1 MPKPFR
7 NISRKS
13 CAVGGVFTL
22 LHRVLRLH
30 KRQKGGILIEFTF
43 SIPVCI
49 ALLFLVN
56 DHYRFYELKNKAKTS
71 TYLAASILQ
80 HIKNNKTDKTLTKD
94 DLARIAFA
102 SCLNFFHTKS
112 MFNPFPFGL
121 YYAVNYV
128 WVKRI
133 NSNSYQ
139 SQHCYATT
147 SSGTSPMGMNRAC
160 LSIVTTRTAAYVE
173 AINPDLVCEKD
184 GDERVFVECCYRKIN
199 DSFKKSQLGFFIL
212 TPKTYKSID
221 GMTNNFFTYQIV
233 FTPKPGGL
241 FPAKNE

>member
-1 MPKPFR
+1 MQW
-7 NISRKS
+7 
-13 CAVGGVFTL
+13 GGVFAL
-22 LHRVLRLH
+22 LHRLLRLH
-30 KRQKGGILIEFTF
+30 KRHKGGILIEFAF

-71 TYLAASILQ
+71 AYLAASILQ

-121 YYAVNYV
+121 YYAVNYE

-139 SQHCYATT
+139 YQHCYATT
-147 SSGTSPMGMNRAC
+147 NYGTSPAGMNRGYESVA
-160 LSIVTTRTAAYVE
+160 TKTQADVE
-173 AINPDLVCEKD
+173 AKNPDLVCDKD
-184 GDERVFVECCYRKIN
+184 GEERVCVEGCYRKTYI
-199 DSFKKSQLGFFIL
+199 SSQKVQVGFFIL
-212 TPKTYKSID
+212 TPRTYKGID

-233 FTPKPGGL
+233 FTPKPGL
-241 FPAKNE
+241 FPAKN